1 MMMMSIRPIVGAC
14 ALALVTVLA
23 SACATAQAK
32 TAAPE
37 APTLD
42 MPSPPPRTVETVESE
57 PPPPASLPDEPVRHL
72 PPPTTTRRAPQRSD
86 ANRPEPA
93 RSEPPPPVTPPADA
107 PKPAVDPP
115 KPPATLQTTPAE
127 VEGKEEQQIRGLL
140 GRATSDLSRIDYQRL
155 NTDGRTQY
163 DTAKRFVTQAE
174 DALRKKNLIVAR
186 SLADK
191 AAALAAQ
198 LAGK

>member
-1 MMMMSIRPIVGAC
+1 MSIRPIVGAC
-14 ALALVTVLA
+14 AVALVAVLV
-23 SACATAQAK
+23 SGCATAQAK
-32 TAAPE
+32 AGAD
-37 APTLD
+37 ALALD
-42 MPSPPPRTVETVESE
+42 MPPPPPRTVETIETE
-57 PPPPASLPDEPVRHL
+57 PLPPASLPDEPARHV
-72 PPPTTTRRAPQRSD
+72 PPPTTRRAPPRAD

-93 RSEPPPPVTPPADA
+93 RTDPPPPVTPPADA
-107 PKPAVDPP
+107 PKPAVEPP
-115 KPPATLQTTPAE
+115 KAPATLQTTPAE

-140 GRATSDLSRIDYQRL
+140 GRASSDLSRIDYRRL
-155 NTDGRTQY
+155 NADARTQY

>member
-37 APTLD
+37 APALD

-72 PPPTTTRRAPQRSD
+72 PPPTTTRRATPRPDTS
-86 ANRPEPA
+86 RPEPP
-93 RSEPPPPVTPPADA
+93 RTDPPVTAPADA
-107 PKPAVDPP
+107 PKPAAEPS

-140 GRATSDLSRIDYQRL
+140 GRATSDLSRIDYRRL

-174 DALRKKNLIVAR
+174 DALRKKNLVLAR
-186 SLADK
+186 SVADK

-198 LAGK
+198 LSGK